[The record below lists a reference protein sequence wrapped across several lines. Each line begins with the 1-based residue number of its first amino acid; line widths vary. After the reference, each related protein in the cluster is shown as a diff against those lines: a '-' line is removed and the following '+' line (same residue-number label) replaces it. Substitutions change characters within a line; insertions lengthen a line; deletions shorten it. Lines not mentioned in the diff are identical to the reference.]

1 MKGAVM
7 KRINLFLMVMVLF
20 GALAWLPAC
29 NSTDVSG
36 PEVPDIETRE
46 QNPDLDDPYGGYNVA
61 DEAPGFGDPA
71 MIEEFGDAAT
81 VDYDDPMNADPLV
94 ANIMS
99 RPMAQ
104 HFLMITWGNL
114 ERDSTVDFVTEWS
127 GSLTVDPGVIL
138 LKRVVRFENHDRILP
153 RERRDLLE
161 WISFTQPAFDGII
174 VRVFPVQQRAAT
186 DVKDTTAVVTFS
198 TGPLTKSF
206 TIDELRD
213 IDLVIPVDDAGNAV
227 AFNSIVIPIG
237 GCPSGFLGGIW
248 ADNPDTTGGSFKG
261 MWMSEKGHAMGFLM
275 GHYGVNS
282 EGNRVFFGKWISL
295 SGEFRG
301 LIKGRY
307 GSFPNAPGGFFQ
319 GVYLGRSLR
328 VRGDLKGIWQT
339 SDKIEGG
346 GFFKGRWA
354 ARCPTLVKP

>member
-1 MKGAVM
+1 M
-7 KRINLFLMVMVLF
+7 KRINLFLMVIVLL
-20 GALAWLPAC
+20 GAMAWLPAC
-29 NSTDVSG
+29 QSTDVAG
-36 PEVPDIETRE
+36 PEQNDIETRE
-46 QNPDLDDPYGGYNVA
+46 QIPDLDDPYGGYNVA
-61 DEAPGFGDPA
+61 DEAPGFDDA
-71 MIEEFGDAAT
+71 EMIEQFGDAAT
-81 VDYDDPMNADPLV
+81 VEYNDPMNRDPLV
-94 ANIMS
+94 ADILS

-161 WISFTQPAFDGII
+161 WISFTKPAFDGII
-174 VRVFPVQQRAAT
+174 VRIFPVPNRAT
-186 DVKDTTAVVTFS
+186 DDAKDSTAVVTFA

-206 TIDELRD
+206 TMAELRD
-213 IDLVIPVDDAGNAV
+213 IHLVIPVDDAGNAV
-227 AFNSIVIPIG
+227 AFNSIVIPVG

-248 ADNPDTTGGSFKG
+248 ADNPDTTGGRFKG
-261 MWMSEKGHAMGFLM
+261 MWMSENGRAMGFLK

-295 SGEFRG
+295 NGEFRG

-319 GVYLGRSLR
+319 GVYLDRSLR
-328 VRGDLKGIWQT
+328 IRGDLKGIWKT
-339 SDKIEGG
+339 SDQIEGG
-346 GFFKGRWA
+346 GFFMGRWA
-354 ARCPTLVKP
+354 ARCPTIVAP